1 MSKVEHKF
9 SKSLAWNTVESL
21 LYNAIMMV
29 HQWALFEHASLSML
43 GLIGTFFSCIY
54 LAATAID
61 LGLEASL
68 APFFEIWSA
77 SKKSFR
83 AFLVRQLLPNY
94 LVGLIVMVGAYLVHR
109 FSGSPFP
116 VLAHLDLLTAACMA
130 LTIFTE
136 STRKTL
142 KTILQIAFQNKAHT
156 ILEVGMIIIY
166 ICIVWGG
173 YLIGYPL
180 DVPLIFGALCVASV
194 AATMGTLFWVIKW
207 YRTLPAGHED
217 VPTYSPMR
225 ILKSRFFG
233 HLHRISTTVFS
244 FNFIVPLFA
253 YLFGMEYAGIL
264 KFVSN
269 ITHNITSI
277 IYKIF
282 GASGNALLAHTRY
295 ENRNNQQELFGQL
308 TSKLNQTMYAL
319 IIFFI
324 INHRL
329 LLGMSKAPLNYLS
342 IAFFALSFIMQ
353 LAESFGLSFEK
364 LFLVYERAEILFAV
378 SASAILSILMIAFFA
393 PSLEPLPP
401 LFIFTTIRTLDLAI
415 LHLIALFSWKI
426 RAYWQVQIPYFIGS
440 VLASLIFFFVFR

>member
-1 MSKVEHKF
+1 MSKVQHKF

-21 LYNAIMMV
+21 LYNGIMMV

-54 LAATAID
+54 LTATAID

-83 AFLVRQLLPNY
+83 SFLVSQLLPNY
-94 LVGLIVMVGAYLVHR
+94 AAGLGLMGVAYAIHKFLGLT
-109 FSGSPFP
+109 FSIF
-116 VLAHLDLLTAACMA
+116 AHLDTLTMFCIA
-130 LTIFTE
+130 LTVFTE

-156 ILEVGMIIIY
+156 ILEVGMIVVY

-173 YLIGYPL
+173 YFAGYPL
-180 DVPLIFGALCVASV
+180 DLPLIFGALCIASA
-194 AATMGTLFWVIKW
+194 AATGGTILWILKW
-207 YRTLPAGHED
+207 YRTLPADHQD
-217 VPTYSPMR
+217 NMHYSHGR
-225 ILKSRFFG
+225 IVKSRFFG
-233 HLHRISTTVFS
+233 YLYRISTTMFS
-244 FNFIVPLFA
+244 SNFIVPLFA
-253 YLFGMEYAGIL
+253 YLFGLECAGIL

-269 ITHNITSI
+269 ITHSVTSI

-282 GASGNALLAHTRY
+282 GASGNALLAHTRH
-295 ENRNNQQELFGQL
+295 ENKNNQQELFGQL

-319 IIFFI
+319 IVFFI

-329 LLGMSKAPLNYLS
+329 LLGMNKAPLNYLS

-364 LFLVYERAEILFAV
+364 LFLAYERAEILFAV
-378 SASAILSILMIAFFA
+378 SASAILSVLTIVFFA
-393 PSLEPLPP
+393 PSLEPLTL
-401 LFIFTTIRTLDLAI
+401 LFIFTTIRTLDLAV

-426 RAYWQVQIPYFIGS
+426 RAYWHVKIPYFIGS